1 MFDKNK
7 RKKSILVLAVTTFWL
22 TYIGIVSSEY
32 YYNITSNIEKVI
44 ENRKKYIDF
53 VLEFSANM
61 IIKDNIDYLSERLRQ
76 ARDFRM
82 VDFYILQKNGNVVTF
97 YNAQNNPEDL
107 NHDYSPKNY
116 NLFVEN
122 ESMSFKTIRI
132 YDYILTVGIIT
143 GKPALFRAALKEQKY
158 LILNDF
164 VVVTLSLTLILY
176 LFLKDI
182 LSLSKLVGSK
192 NRQEL
197 SSLKSISREGEALLS
212 ATSSYEKEQVRLK
225 NKNQFLTATLTP
237 AIVHELNG
245 GGVIPSTFES
255 TMVRVDLNGYTQLYL
270 EKKEE
275 YVSNILNRYF
285 VAARE
290 LIERYGGLIY
300 QYVGDEV
307 VFHFKG
313 PRKMTEA
320 AAVAAVRS
328 LFELADEIEKTL
340 PKEAGHYFKL
350 KASFASGTI
359 RFVKLDSGFG
369 LSGLPLIESARLL
382 GQVDDKSRNCL
393 AIYDSSRDYVSN
405 LCKPTNPK
413 ERHLKGF
420 DEKALVCLVHDFMLC
435 ESFLEKEKAEYCTY
449 FRSDVDLMGLMKY
462 LEKLVV
468 DQRDEL
474 FFRVYGDLKNLKT
487 TVICK
492 ELEFAFT
499 RFLERTYRES
509 HERAVN
515 PKVLSAAVSMT
526 YHLIP
531 NGSRSEKLTEILKL
545 YLQFSDPRVQA
556 NAVSVLGESASNV
569 RFLHKFIHSPDNRLS
584 ADALVVAGKQVV
596 DKELV
601 TRVQTLLR
609 SPDKVYQASGRYVAL
624 KLVEH
629 YKQNDSVY
637 YNTNPH
643 LKKLEELLGRVA

>member
-1 MFDKNK
+1 MFAKNK

-22 TYIGIVSSEY
+22 AYIGIVSSEY

-44 ENRKKYIDF
+44 ENRKKYVDF

-61 IIKDNIDYLSERLRQ
+61 IIKDNIDYLGERLQQ
-76 ARDFRM
+76 AREFRM
-82 VDFYILQKNGNVVTF
+82 VDFYILQKNGKVVTF
-97 YNAQNNPEDL
+97 YNAQNNPDDL
-107 NHDYSPKNY
+107 NHSFSPKNY

-122 ESMSFKTIRI
+122 ESLAFKTIKI
-132 YDYILTVGIIT
+132 YDYVLTVGIIT
-143 GKPALFRAALKEQKY
+143 GKPALFKAAVKEQKY
-158 LILNDF
+158 LIINDF
-164 VVVTLSLTLILY
+164 AVVTLSLSLILY

-182 LSLSKLVGSK
+182 LNISKLVSSK

-197 SSLKSISREGEALLS
+197 ASLKSISREGDALLK
-212 ATSSYEKEQVRLK
+212 ATSSYEKEQQSLK
-225 NKNQFLTATLTP
+225 SKNEFLTATLSP
-237 AIVHELNG
+237 AIVHELNSG
-245 GGVIPSTFES
+245 ASVPHTFES

-275 YVSNILNRYF
+275 YVSKILNRYF

-328 LFELADEIEKTL
+328 LFELADEIERTL
-340 PKEAGHYFKL
+340 PIEAGHYFKL
-350 KASFASGTI
+350 KASFASGTT
-359 RFVKLDSGFG
+359 RFVKLDTGFG

-405 LCKPTNPK
+405 LCRPSQPK
-413 ERHLKGF
+413 ESHLKGF
-420 DEKALVCLVHDFMLC
+420 DEKALVCIVDEFLPYDI
-435 ESFLEKEKAEYCTY
+435 FLEKDKAEYCTY
-449 FRSDVDLMGLMKY
+449 FRSDVNLMALMKY
-462 LEKLVV
+462 LERLVV
-468 DQRDEL
+468 EQRDEL
-474 FFRVYGDLKNLKT
+474 FFRVHGDLKNLKT
-487 TVICK
+487 TIICN
-492 ELEFAFT
+492 ELEVAFT
-499 RFLERTYRES
+499 QFLEKTYRQS
-509 HERAVN
+509 HEKAVN
-515 PKVLSAAVSMT
+515 PKVLSAAVAMT
-526 YHLIP
+526 YFVIP
-531 NGSRSEKLTEILKL
+531 NANRSEKLTEILKL

-556 NAVSVLGESASNV
+556 NAVSVLGEASSNV

-601 TRVQTLLR
+601 SRVQTLLR

-629 YKQNDSVY
+629 YRQNDAVY

-643 LKKLEELLGRVA
+643 LKKLEELLGRAA